1 MDISQK
7 ELSKKDLLK
16 TTGISYGQL
25 YRWKREG
32 LIPEEWF
39 VKRPSP
45 TGQETFFPKEQ
56 ILKRVQAI
64 QTLKDRYSLEE
75 LAKLLSP
82 EITNRVFTEEELECF
97 TEIDI
102 RVAADF
108 MDVLNKDTFTF
119 IEVLVMIT
127 LCRWKEQNLIQEQEL
142 YDLIPNVATTA
153 ANITEIKTFF
163 LLLAVNE
170 AHYGLFLLN
179 PSPEGSLLLDER
191 IKVVCQISLQEL
203 CHEIKLKYKDT
214 FSFTFDEEAVKNS

>member
-56 ILKRVQAI
+56 I
-64 QTLKDRYSLEE
+64 LKDRYSLEE

-127 LCRWKEQNLIQEQEL
+127 LCRWKKQNLILEQEL

-153 ANITEIKTFF
+153 TNITEIKTSF
-163 LLLAVNE
+163 LLLTVHE

-179 PSPEGSLLLDER
+179 PSLEGSLLFDER

>member
-1 MDISQK
+1 
-7 ELSKKDLLK
+7 
-16 TTGISYGQL
+16 
-25 YRWKREG
+25 
-32 LIPEEWF
+32 
-39 VKRPSP
+39 
-45 TGQETFFPKEQ
+45 
-56 ILKRVQAI
+56 
-64 QTLKDRYSLEE
+64 
-75 LAKLLSP
+75 
-82 EITNRVFTEEELECF
+82 
-97 TEIDI
+97 
-102 RVAADF
+102 

-142 YDLIPNVATTA
+142 YDLIPNVATTG

-163 LLLAVNE
+163 LLLAVNK

-214 FSFTFDEEAVKNS
+214 FSFTFDEETVKNS

>member
-108 MDVLNKDTFTF
+108 MDVLNKDTFT
-119 IEVLVMIT
+119 EVLVMIT
-127 LCRWKEQNLIQEQEL
+127 LCRWKKQNLILEQEL

-214 FSFTFDEEAVKNS
+214 FSFTFDEETVKNS